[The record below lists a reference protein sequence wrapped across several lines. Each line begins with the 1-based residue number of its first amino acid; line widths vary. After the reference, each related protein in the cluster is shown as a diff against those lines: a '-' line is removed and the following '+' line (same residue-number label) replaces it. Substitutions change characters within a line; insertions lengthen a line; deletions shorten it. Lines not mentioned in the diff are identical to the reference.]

1 MKSCVSDGAAAMLG
15 VHNGMVMHIQEKVPD
30 LIKMH
35 CVCHRLA
42 LACVVMY
49 KELLC
54 LQNQM
59 WKFNKYFR

>member
-35 CVCHRLA
+35 CVCHWLA